1 VLIDVKIGV
10 QPRDELGRGIGIQCG
25 ERGGFVIDEN
35 LQTSIPDIYAVGE
48 CASWE
53 NQTFGIIAP
62 GIEMADVLAFNL
74 TNPRKAQ
81 KSFTR
86 PDLSTKLK
94 LLGVDVASF
103 GDFFADRDGPKF
115 LPGRRPSAVP
125 GFEEPLRDE
134 PVKALTYKD
143 PFAGVYKKYLFTMDG
158 KFLLGG
164 MMIGDTKDYLKLN
177 QMVKLQKELEVP
189 PSQFILGAQ
198 SGGEENA
205 DDLLVFVLVY
215 DDQH

>member
-1 VLIDVKIGV
+1 M
-10 QPRDELGRGIGIQCG
+10 
-25 ERGGFVIDEN
+25 IDERLVVYTSLIRGDRSN
-35 LQTSIPDIYAVGE
+35 SLSSLQTSVPDIYAVGE

-62 GIEMADVLAFNL
+62 GIEMADVLAYNL
-74 TNPRKAQ
+74 ANPGKEP

-115 LPGRRPSAVP
+115 LPGRRPSVHATATDGP
-125 GFEEPLRDE
+125 REKEP

-143 PFAGVYKKYLFTMDG
+143 PFGGVYKKYLFTMDG
-158 KFLLGG
+158 KYLLGG

-177 QMVKLQKELEVP
+177 QMVKTQKELEVP

-198 SGGEENA
+198 KDGDENA
-205 DDLLVFVLVY
+205 DDL
-215 DDQH
+215 

>member
-1 VLIDVKIGV
+1 M
-10 QPRDELGRGIGIQCG
+10 
-25 ERGGFVIDEN
+25 IDERLVSIHRSPSDLCLTGFS
-35 LQTSIPDIYAVGE
+35 LQTSIPAIYAVGE

-74 TNPRKAQ
+74 TNPHKQPR
-81 KSFTR
+81 SFTR

-115 LPGRRPSAVP
+115 FPGRRPSSAP
-125 GFEEPLRDE
+125 GLGDNTREEP

-143 PFAGVYKKYLFTMDG
+143 PFGGVYKKYLFTMDG

-198 SGGEENA
+198 DGGEENA
-205 DDLLVFVLVY
+205 DDL
-215 DDQH
+215 